1 MQSLR
6 ALFWWALHGS
16 SGRDGVRAAD
26 LNSSGFAVLMIAGV
40 IGLILGLGL
49 AERRQSFTI
58 LTALGAR
65 PLQLGI
71 FLWSEGL
78 FVVVGG
84 AILGIVAGFGISYAL
99 VTILAGVFDPV
110 WQKIKTAGK
119 TRGYPIPA

>member
-1 MQSLR
+1 M
-6 ALFWWALHGS
+6 
-16 SGRDGVRAAD
+16 
-26 LNSSGFAVLMIAGV
+26 LMIAGV
-40 IGLILGLGL
+40 IGLILGLGF

-99 VTILAGVFDPV
+99 VTILAGVFDPPPEALSIPWLYLTV
-110 WQKIKTAGK
+110 ALVTALVSGATAIAGMQALSK
-119 TRGYPIPA
+119 KPDLEALRGG

>member
-1 MQSLR
+1 M
-6 ALFWWALHGS
+6 
-16 SGRDGVRAAD
+16 
-26 LNSSGFAVLMIAGV
+26 LMIAGV

-99 VTILAGVFDPV
+99 VTILAGVFDPL